1 MVPQQLVVLDALPLT
16 PNGKIDRAAL
26 PTPGRHRP
34 EVGAEYVAPRDELEL
49 FLAAEWAEIL
59 SLDRVGI
66 HDGFFELGGTS
77 LQAAEFVNGL
87 QGQLGAFINVTTV
100 FEAPTVARYAA
111 LVKRDY
117 PAELANRF
125 GAVASGVA
133 VPQAKLGRDAI
144 ARMESCIPRHL
155 ETVTR
160 DSGEKNPP
168 AIFVLAPPRSGTT
181 LLRVMLAGH
190 PELFAAS
197 ELQLLGFESLRER
210 RRAYSGKFAVWLEGT
225 VRAVMELKTCGV
237 EQARAVMERCEAEDY
252 STKEFYRLLQ
262 EWVAGRLLVDK
273 SPSYALDPAT
283 LEKAEGN
290 FDGALY
296 IHLLR
301 HPYAMVRS
309 FEAYRV
315 HQVLYLKQHPFS
327 PRQLGELIWS
337 MSHRNILNFLRTV
350 PADRQFR
357 IGFEDLVREPKAVM
371 EGLCDRFGLE
381 FHGGLL
387 EPYADL
393 DRKMTDGIH
402 HASTPMGDTKFLS
415 RGAIDPSIADAWRG
429 VRDDDFLADFTWEL
443 AESLGYDRRA
453 SVPEADR
460 SAGTMRRVRDRRA
473 ALASQLA
480 RRAAQPGTSGD
491 RADA

>member
-1 MVPQQLVVLDALPLT
+1 
-16 PNGKIDRAAL
+16 
-26 PTPGRHRP
+26 
-34 EVGAEYVAPRDELEL
+34 
-49 FLAAEWAEIL
+49 
-59 SLDRVGI
+59 
-66 HDGFFELGGTS
+66 
-77 LQAAEFVNGL
+77 
-87 QGQLGAFINVTTV
+87 
-100 FEAPTVARYAA
+100 
-111 LVKRDY
+111 
-117 PAELANRF
+117 
-125 GAVASGVA
+125 
-133 VPQAKLGRDAI
+133 
-144 ARMESCIPRHL
+144 
-155 ETVTR
+155 
-160 DSGEKNPP
+160 
-168 AIFVLAPPRSGTT
+168 
-181 LLRVMLAGH
+181 
-190 PELFAAS
+190 
-197 ELQLLGFESLRER
+197 
-210 RRAYSGKFAVWLEGT
+210 
-225 VRAVMELKTCGV
+225 
-237 EQARAVMERCEAEDY
+237 
-252 STKEFYRLLQ
+252 
-262 EWVAGRLLVDK
+262 
-273 SPSYALDPAT
+273 
-283 LEKAEGN
+283 
-290 FDGALY
+290 
-296 IHLLR
+296 
-301 HPYAMVRS
+301 
-309 FEAYRV
+309 
-315 HQVLYLKQHPFS
+315 
-327 PRQLGELIWS
+327 

-460 SAGTMRRVRDRRA
+460 SAGTVRRVRDRRA